1 MCIGGGGGS
10 APNPVTTAQQQNGI
24 NMEAL
29 LNSAKLNR
37 TNQNTPFGNLTY
49 SGTPGQ
55 PDDTL
60 TTTLSPELQKLLTGQ
75 TQISQGLTDKS
86 LNRLQGIPDTPF
98 SLDGAPSVRQG
109 AYAPINTQLSYAPI
123 TDTFDKGGPV
133 QYDIGDA
140 GAIQRGVSYDQNI
153 QKGVNQDFG
162 SLLDSSRNAAYNS
175 QAQYLD
181 PRFAR
186 EQQAQESQ
194 LAAQG
199 IPVGSEAYKN
209 AMAQFGETKNQAYQS
224 AQDSATLA
232 GNQLQNQLFGQS
244 LAGGQFSNQAQ
255 QQGYEQALGSGAF
268 GNDAQAQYFGQLATR
283 QQANNQ
289 AAGQDY
295 AQNLGAAQF
304 SNDANMLKFGQNTA
318 VQQFANDANMQKF
331 QQNNTLRDQDLQNRQ
346 QSINEN
352 VLQRNQGFNELS
364 AFLNGSPISPSS
376 PTFQNTPT
384 YSAAQGSP
392 DAVGLAANNYTQ
404 QQQARAA
411 LLSSIFGAAGKVGGA
426 AVACWVAREVFGADD
441 PKWLQMREWMLTKAP
456 DALREFYLRHGER
469 IADYIS
475 DKPSL
480 KDAIRADM
488 EAIIG

>member
-1 MCIGGGGGS
+1 MCFS
-10 APNPVTTAQQQNGI
+10 SPQAPNPVTTAQAQNGV
-24 NMEAL
+24 NYEAL
-29 LNSAKLNR
+29 QNSAKLNR
-37 TNQNTPFGNLTY
+37 TNQVTPYGNLTY

-55 PDDTL
+55 ADDTL
-60 TTTLSPELQKLLTGQ
+60 TTSLSPELQNLLTGQ

-86 LNRLQGIPDTPF
+86 LNRLQNIPDTPF
-98 SLDGAPSVRQG
+98 SLDGAPSVRAG
-109 AYAPINTQLSYAPI
+109 AYAPI
-123 TDTFDKGGPV
+123 TDNFDQGPALQTGFDKGGAV
-133 QYDIGDA
+133 QYDIGNA
-140 GAIQRGVSYDQNI
+140 GPIQRGISYDQNI

-162 SLLDSSRNAAYNS
+162 SLLNSSRDAAYNS

-244 LAGGQFSNQAQ
+244 LSGGQFSNNAQ

-268 GNDAQAQYFGQLATR
+268 GNDAQSQYFGQLAAR

-289 AAGQDY
+289 AAGQDFS
-295 AQNLGAAQF
+295 QNQNAAQF
-304 SNDANMLKFGQNTA
+304 FNNTAGQQFGQNMA
-318 VQQFANDANMQKF
+318 AADFANQANTSKF
-331 QQNNTLRDQDLQNRQ
+331 NQNNTLRDQDVQNRQ

-384 YSAAQGSP
+384 YSAAQSSP
-392 DAVGLAANNYTQ
+392 DAVGMAAQNYAAQ
-404 QQQARAA
+404 QQSRAA
-411 LLSSIFGAAGKVGGA
+411 LLSSIFGAAGTLGGA
-426 AVACWVAREVFGADD
+426 KILACWVAREVFGADD
-441 PKWLQMREWMLTKAP
+441 PKWLRMREWMLTKAP
-456 DALREFYLRHGER
+456 EALREFYLRHGER

-475 DKPSL
+475 DKPLL
-480 KDAIRADM
+480 KHSIRADM